1 MDGPSA
7 HIINSER
14 IFASF
19 DGSRDDPALSGLCF
33 DLFSQQ
39 KISWPLL
46 RDAYAAQDS
55 AQIREISANGFSL
68 KLQFNPRRI
77 ISSAAAV
84 DPASISR
91 RSCFLCVKNL
101 PEAQK
106 GILYRQTYLILCNPA
121 PIFPQHYVVSNR
133 RHFPQSIENNIAAF
147 LLLAK
152 DFGPGLTVF
161 YNGPRCGAS
170 APDHL
175 HFHVVPSDM
184 MPIEKEI
191 REDRNK
197 ILIRRLEGASILTL
211 MSLSRPIIIVEG
223 KELRSVETALL
234 KAVTAMQETLPAS
247 DEPMMNLLCAYDGT
261 QWRVLIIPRRKH
273 RPEAYYREGD
283 ERILIS
289 PGMVDMGGLVITPVE
304 KDFNAID
311 AEQIGNI
318 FEEVSMDEDTFTRV
332 VAVLSSRPGP

>member
-1 MDGPSA
+1 MEGQPA
-7 HIINSER
+7 HVINRER

-19 DGSRDDPALSGLCF
+19 DGSRDDPALSGLCL
-33 DLFSQQ
+33 DLLAQQ

-55 AQIREISANGFSL
+55 AQIREISANGFSV

-91 RSCFLCVKNL
+91 RPCFLCVENL

-121 PIFPQHYVVSNR
+121 PIFSQHYVVSNR
-133 RHFPQSIENNIAAF
+133 RHIPQSIEKNMDAF

-152 DFGPGLTVF
+152 DFGSGLSVF

-197 ILIRRLEGASILTL
+197 ILIRKVEGVSILTS

-223 KELRSVETALL
+223 KELRSVETALRM
-234 KAVTAMQETLPAS
+234 AVTAMQEALPAP

-289 PGMVDMGGLVITPVE
+289 PGMVDMGGLIITPVE

-318 FEEVSMDEDTFTRV
+318 FKEVSMDDDTFAKIMAT
-332 VAVLSSRPGP
+332 L

>member
-1 MDGPSA
+1 MEGQPA
-7 HIINSER
+7 HVINRER

-19 DGSRDDPALSGLCF
+19 DGSRDDPALSGLCL
-33 DLFSQQ
+33 DLLAQQ

-55 AQIREISANGFSL
+55 AQIREISANGFSV

-91 RSCFLCVKNL
+91 RPCFLCVENL

-121 PIFPQHYVVSNR
+121 PIFSQHYVVSNR
-133 RHFPQSIENNIAAF
+133 RHIPQSIENNMASF

-152 DFGPGLTVF
+152 DFGPGLSVF

-197 ILIRRLEGASILTL
+197 ILIRKVEGVSILTS

-223 KELRSVETALL
+223 KELKSVETALRM
-234 KAVTAMQETLPAS
+234 AVTAMQEALPAP

-289 PGMVDMGGLVITPVE
+289 PGMVDMGGLIITPVE

-318 FEEVSMDEDTFTRV
+318 FKEVSMDDDTFAKIMAT
-332 VAVLSSRPGP
+332 L

>member
-1 MDGPSA
+1 MEGQPA
-7 HIINSER
+7 HVINRER

-19 DGSRDDPALSGLCF
+19 DGSRDDPALSGFCL
-33 DLFSQQ
+33 DLLAQQ
-39 KISWPLL
+39 KISWPFL

-55 AQIREISANGFSL
+55 AQIREISANGFSV

-91 RSCFLCVKNL
+91 RPCFLCVENL

-121 PIFPQHYVVSNR
+121 PIFSQHYVVSNR
-133 RHFPQSIENNIAAF
+133 RHIPQSIEKNMDAF

-152 DFGPGLTVF
+152 DFGPGFTVF

-175 HFHVVPSDM
+175 HFHAVPSDM

-197 ILIRRLEGASILTL
+197 ILIRRLNGMSILTL

-223 KELRSVETALL
+223 KELRSVETALRM
-234 KAVTAMQETLPAS
+234 AVTAMQEALPAP

-261 QWRVLIIPRRKH
+261 QWQVLIIPRRKH
-273 RPEAYYREGD
+273 RPDAYYREGD

-289 PGMVDMGGLVITPVE
+289 PGMVDMGGLIITPVE

-318 FEEVSMDEDTFTRV
+318 FKEVSMDDDTFAKIMAT
-332 VAVLSSRPGP
+332 L

>member
-1 MDGPSA
+1 MEGQQA
-7 HIINSER
+7 HVINRER

-19 DGSRDDPALSGLCF
+19 DGSRDDPALSGLCL
-33 DLFSQQ
+33 DLLAQQ

-55 AQIREISANGFSL
+55 AQIREISANGFSV

-91 RSCFLCVKNL
+91 RPCFLCVENL

-121 PIFPQHYVVSNR
+121 PIFSQHYVVSNR
-133 RHFPQSIENNIAAF
+133 RHIPQSIEKNMDAF

-152 DFGPGLTVF
+152 DFGSGLSVF

-175 HFHVVPSDM
+175 HFHAVPSDM

-191 REDRNK
+191 REDRNR

-211 MSLSRPIIIVEG
+211 MSLSRPIIVVEG

-234 KAVTAMQETLPAS
+234 KAVEAMKETLPAS

-273 RPEAYYREGD
+273 RPDAYYREGD

-289 PGMVDMGGLVITPVE
+289 PGMVDMGGLIITPVE

-311 AEQIGNI
+311 AEQIENI
-318 FEEVSMDEDTFTRV
+318 FKEVSMDDDTFAKIMAT
-332 VAVLSSRPGP
+332 L

>member
-1 MDGPSA
+1 MEGQPA
-7 HIINSER
+7 HVINRER

-19 DGSRDDPALSGLCF
+19 DGSRDDPALSGLCL
-33 DLFSQQ
+33 DLLAQQ

-55 AQIREISANGFSL
+55 AQIREISANGFSV

-84 DPASISR
+84 DSASISR
-91 RSCFLCVKNL
+91 RPCFLCVENL

-133 RHFPQSIENNIAAF
+133 RHIPQSIEKNMDAF

-152 DFGPGLTVF
+152 DFGSGLSVF

-197 ILIRRLEGASILTL
+197 NLIRQVEGVSILTS

-223 KELRSVETALL
+223 KELRSVETALRM
-234 KAVTAMQETLPAS
+234 AVTAMQETLPAS

-289 PGMVDMGGLVITPVE
+289 PGMVDMGGLIITPVE

-318 FEEVSMDEDTFTRV
+318 FKEVSMDDDTFAKIMAT
-332 VAVLSSRPGP
+332 L

>member
-1 MDGPSA
+1 MEGQSA
-7 HIINSER
+7 RVINSER

-19 DGSRDDPALSGLCF
+19 DGSRDDPDLSGLCL
-33 DLFSQQ
+33 DLLAQQ

-55 AQIREISANGFSL
+55 AQIREISADGISV

-84 DPASISR
+84 DSESISR
-91 RSCFLCVKNL
+91 RPCFLCVENL

-106 GILYRQTYLILCNPA
+106 GILYRQTFLILCNPA
-121 PIFPQHYVVSNR
+121 PIFPQHYTVSNL
-133 RHFPQSIENNIAAF
+133 RHISQSIENNMASF

-191 REDRNK
+191 REDRDK
-197 ILIRRLEGASILTL
+197 ILIRRLEGVSILTS
-211 MSLSRPIIIVEG
+211 MSLSRPIIIMEG

-234 KAVTAMQETLPAS
+234 KAVEVMREILPAS
-247 DEPMMNLLCAYDGT
+247 DEPMMNLLCTYDGA
-261 QWRVLIIPRRKH
+261 QWRVLIFPRRKH
-273 RPEAYYREGD
+273 RPDAYYREGE

-289 PGMVDMGGLVITPVE
+289 PGAVDLGGLVITPVE

-318 FEEVSMDEDTFTRV
+318 FKEVSMDDDTFAKIMAT
-332 VAVLSSRPGP
+332 L

>member
-1 MDGPSA
+1 MEGQPA
-7 HIINSER
+7 HVINRER

-19 DGSRDDPALSGLCF
+19 DGSRDDPALSGLCL
-33 DLFSQQ
+33 DLLAQQ

-55 AQIREISANGFSL
+55 AQIREISANGFSV

-91 RSCFLCVKNL
+91 RPCFLCVENL

-121 PIFPQHYVVSNR
+121 PIFSQHYVVSNR
-133 RHFPQSIENNIAAF
+133 RHIPQSIEKNMDAF

-152 DFGPGLTVF
+152 DFGSGLSVF

-175 HFHVVPSDM
+175 HFHAVPSDM

-197 ILIRRLEGASILTL
+197 ILIRKVEGVSILTS

-223 KELRSVETALL
+223 KELKSVETALRM
-234 KAVTAMQETLPAS
+234 AVTAMQEALPAP

-261 QWRVLIIPRRKH
+261 QWQVLIIPRRKH
-273 RPEAYYREGD
+273 RPDAYYREGD

-289 PGMVDMGGLVITPVE
+289 PGMVDMGGLIITPVE

-318 FEEVSMDEDTFTRV
+318 FKEVSMDDDTFAKIMAT
-332 VAVLSSRPGP
+332 L

>member
-1 MDGPSA
+1 MEGQPA
-7 HIINSER
+7 HVINRER

-19 DGSRDDPALSGLCF
+19 DGSPDDPALSGLCL
-33 DLFSQQ
+33 DLLAQQ

-55 AQIREISANGFSL
+55 AQIREISANGFSV

-91 RSCFLCVKNL
+91 RPCFLCVENL

-121 PIFPQHYVVSNR
+121 PIFSQHYVVSNR
-133 RHFPQSIENNIAAF
+133 RHIPQSIEKNMDAF

-152 DFGPGLTVF
+152 DFGPGFTVF

-175 HFHVVPSDM
+175 HFHAVPSDM

-197 ILIRRLEGASILTL
+197 ILIRKVEGVSILTS

-223 KELRSVETALL
+223 KELKSVETALRM
-234 KAVTAMQETLPAS
+234 AVTAMQEALPAP

-283 ERILIS
+283 EQILIS
-289 PGMVDMGGLVITPVE
+289 PGMVDMGGLIITPVE

-318 FEEVSMDEDTFTRV
+318 FKEVSMDDDTFAKIMAT
-332 VAVLSSRPGP
+332 L

>member
-1 MDGPSA
+1 MEGQPA
-7 HIINSER
+7 HVINRER

-19 DGSRDDPALSGLCF
+19 DGSPDDPA
-33 DLFSQQ
+33 QQ

-55 AQIREISANGFSL
+55 AQIREISANGFSV

-91 RSCFLCVKNL
+91 RPCFLCVENL

-121 PIFPQHYVVSNR
+121 PIFSQHYVVSNR
-133 RHFPQSIENNIAAF
+133 RHIPQSIEKNMDAF

-152 DFGPGLTVF
+152 DFGPGFTVF

-175 HFHVVPSDM
+175 HFHAVPSDM

-197 ILIRRLEGASILTL
+197 ILIRKVEGVSILTS

-223 KELRSVETALL
+223 KELKSVETALRM
-234 KAVTAMQETLPAS
+234 AVTAMQEALPAP

-283 ERILIS
+283 EQILIS
-289 PGMVDMGGLVITPVE
+289 PGMVDMGGLIITPVE

-318 FEEVSMDEDTFTRV
+318 FKEVSMDDDTFAKIMAT
-332 VAVLSSRPGP
+332 L

>member
-1 MDGPSA
+1 MEGQQA
-7 HIINSER
+7 HVINRER

-19 DGSRDDPALSGLCF
+19 DGSRDDPALSGLCL
-33 DLFSQQ
+33 DLLAQQ

-55 AQIREISANGFSL
+55 AQIREISANGFSV

-91 RSCFLCVKNL
+91 RPCFLCVENL

-121 PIFPQHYVVSNR
+121 PIFSQHYVVSNR
-133 RHFPQSIENNIAAF
+133 RHIPQSIEKNMDAF

-152 DFGPGLTVF
+152 DFGPGFTVF

-175 HFHVVPSDM
+175 HFHAVPSDM

-191 REDRNK
+191 REDRNR

-234 KAVTAMQETLPAS
+234 KAVEAMKETLPAS

-261 QWRVLIIPRRKH
+261 QWQVLIIPRRKH
-273 RPEAYYREGD
+273 RPDAYYREGD

-289 PGMVDMGGLVITPVE
+289 PGMVDMGGLIITPVE

-318 FEEVSMDEDTFTRV
+318 FKEVSMDDDTFAKIMAT
-332 VAVLSSRPGP
+332 L

>member
-1 MDGPSA
+1 MEGQPA
-7 HIINSER
+7 HVINRER

-19 DGSRDDPALSGLCF
+19 DGSRDDPALSGLCL
-33 DLFSQQ
+33 DLLAQQ

-55 AQIREISANGFSL
+55 AQIREISANGFSV

-91 RSCFLCVKNL
+91 RPCFLCVENL

-121 PIFPQHYVVSNR
+121 PIFSQHYVVSNR
-133 RHFPQSIENNIAAF
+133 RHIPQSIEKNMDAF

-152 DFGPGLTVF
+152 DFGSGLSVF

-175 HFHVVPSDM
+175 HFHVVSSDM

-197 ILIRRLEGASILTL
+197 ILIRKVEGVSILTS

-223 KELRSVETALL
+223 KELRSVETALRM
-234 KAVTAMQETLPAS
+234 AVTAMQEALPAP

-261 QWRVLIIPRRKH
+261 QWQVLIIPRRKH
-273 RPEAYYREGD
+273 RPDAYYREGD

-289 PGMVDMGGLVITPVE
+289 PGMVDMGGLIITPVE

-318 FEEVSMDEDTFTRV
+318 FKEVSMDDDTFAKIMAT
-332 VAVLSSRPGP
+332 L

>member
-1 MDGPSA
+1 MEGQPA
-7 HIINSER
+7 HVINRER

-19 DGSRDDPALSGLCF
+19 DGSHDDPDLSGLCL
-33 DLFSQQ
+33 DLLAQQ

-55 AQIREISANGFSL
+55 AQIREISANGFSV

-91 RSCFLCVKNL
+91 RPCFLCVENL

-133 RHFPQSIENNIAAF
+133 RHIPQSIENNMAAF

-152 DFGPGLTVF
+152 DFGSGLSVF

-197 ILIRRLEGASILTL
+197 ILIRQVEGVSILTL

-223 KELRSVETALL
+223 KELRGVETALL
-234 KAVTAMQETLPAS
+234 KAVEAMQETLSAS

-261 QWRVLIIPRRKH
+261 QCWVLIIPRRKH

-283 ERILIS
+283 EQILIS
-289 PGMVDMGGLVITPVE
+289 PGMVDMGGLIITPVE

-318 FEEVSMDEDTFTRV
+318 FKEVSMDDDTFAKIMAT
-332 VAVLSSRPGP
+332 L

>member
-1 MDGPSA
+1 MEGQPA
-7 HIINSER
+7 HVINRER

-19 DGSRDDPALSGLCF
+19 DGSRDDPALSGLCL
-33 DLFSQQ
+33 DLLAQQ

-55 AQIREISANGFSL
+55 AQIREISANGFSV

-91 RSCFLCVKNL
+91 RPCFLCVENL

-121 PIFPQHYVVSNR
+121 PIFSQHYVVSNR
-133 RHFPQSIENNIAAF
+133 RHISQSIENNMDAF

-152 DFGPGLTVF
+152 DFGSGLSVF

-197 ILIRRLEGASILTL
+197 ILIRKVEGVSILTS

-223 KELRSVETALL
+223 KELRSVETALRM
-234 KAVTAMQETLPAS
+234 AVTAMQEALPAP

-283 ERILIS
+283 EKILIS
-289 PGMVDMGGLVITPVE
+289 PGMVDMGGLIITPVE

-318 FEEVSMDEDTFTRV
+318 FKEVSMDNDTFAKIMAT
-332 VAVLSSRPGP
+332 L

>member
-1 MDGPSA
+1 MEGQPA
-7 HIINSER
+7 HVINRER

-19 DGSRDDPALSGLCF
+19 DGSRDDPALSGLCL
-33 DLFSQQ
+33 DLLAQQ

-55 AQIREISANGFSL
+55 AQIREISANGFSV

-91 RSCFLCVKNL
+91 RPCFLCVENL

-121 PIFPQHYVVSNR
+121 PIFSQHYVVSNR
-133 RHFPQSIENNIAAF
+133 RHIPQSIEKNMDAF

-152 DFGPGLTVF
+152 DFGPGFTVF

-175 HFHVVPSDM
+175 HFHAVPSDM

-197 ILIRRLEGASILTL
+197 ILIRKVEGVSILTS

-223 KELRSVETALL
+223 KELRSLETALRM
-234 KAVTAMQETLPAS
+234 AVTAMQETLPAS

-289 PGMVDMGGLVITPVE
+289 PGMVDMGGLIITPVE

-318 FEEVSMDEDTFTRV
+318 FKEVSMDDDTFAKIMAT
-332 VAVLSSRPGP
+332 L

>member
-1 MDGPSA
+1 MEGQQA
-7 HIINSER
+7 HVINRER

-19 DGSRDDPALSGLCF
+19 DGSRDDPALSGLCL
-33 DLFSQQ
+33 DLLAQQ

-55 AQIREISANGFSL
+55 AQIREISANGFSV

-91 RSCFLCVKNL
+91 RPCFLCVENL

-121 PIFPQHYVVSNR
+121 PIFSQHYVVSNR
-133 RHFPQSIENNIAAF
+133 RHIPQSIEKNMDAF

-191 REDRNK
+191 REDRNR

-234 KAVTAMQETLPAS
+234 KAVEAMKETLPAS

-289 PGMVDMGGLVITPVE
+289 PGMVDMGGLIITPVE

-318 FEEVSMDEDTFTRV
+318 FKEVSMDDDTFAKIMAT
-332 VAVLSSRPGP
+332 L

>member
-1 MDGPSA
+1 MESQPA
-7 HIINSER
+7 HVINRER
-14 IFASF
+14 IFTSF
-19 DGSRDDPALSGLCF
+19 DGSGDDPALSGLCL
-33 DLFSQQ
+33 DLFAQQ

-55 AQIREISANGFSL
+55 AKIREISANGFSV

-84 DPASISR
+84 DPESISR
-91 RSCFLCVKNL
+91 RQCFLCAENV
-101 PEAQK
+101 PEVQK
-106 GILYRQTYLILCNPA
+106 GILYRQTFLILCNPA
-121 PIFPQHYVVSNR
+121 PIFPQHYTVSNR
-133 RHFPQSIENNIAAF
+133 WHIPQSIENNLAAF

-152 DFGPGLTVF
+152 DFGPGLSVF

-197 ILIRRLEGASILTL
+197 ILIRQVEGASILTL

-223 KELRSVETALL
+223 KELRSVETALRM
-234 KAVTAMQETLPAS
+234 AVTAMQETLPAS

-261 QWRVLIIPRRKH
+261 QWRVLIFPRRKH
-273 RPEAYYREGD
+273 RPDAYYRDGD

-289 PGMVDMGGLVITPVE
+289 PGAVDMGGLMITPLE
-304 KDFNAID
+304 KDFHALD
-311 AEQIGNI
+311 AEQIEHI
-318 FEEVSMDEDTFTRV
+318 FKEVSLDENTFTRV

>member
-1 MDGPSA
+1 MEGQQA
-7 HIINSER
+7 HVINRER

-19 DGSRDDPALSGLCF
+19 DGSRDDPALSGLCL
-33 DLFSQQ
+33 DLLAQQ

-55 AQIREISANGFSL
+55 AQIREISANGFSV

-91 RSCFLCVKNL
+91 RPCFLCVENL

-121 PIFPQHYVVSNR
+121 PIFSQHYVVSNR
-133 RHFPQSIENNIAAF
+133 RHIPQSIEKNMDAF

-152 DFGPGLTVF
+152 DFGSGLSVF

-175 HFHVVPSDM
+175 HFHAVPSDM

-234 KAVTAMQETLPAS
+234 KAVEAMKETLPAS

-283 ERILIS
+283 EQILIS
-289 PGMVDMGGLVITPVE
+289 PGMVDMGGLIITPVE

-318 FEEVSMDEDTFTRV
+318 FKEVSMDDDTFAKIMAT
-332 VAVLSSRPGP
+332 L

>member
-1 MDGPSA
+1 MEGQPA
-7 HIINSER
+7 HVINRER

-19 DGSRDDPALSGLCF
+19 DGSRDDPALSGLCL
-33 DLFSQQ
+33 DLLAQQ

-55 AQIREISANGFSL
+55 AQIREISANGFSV

-91 RSCFLCVKNL
+91 RPCFLCVENL

-121 PIFPQHYVVSNR
+121 PIFSQHYVVSNR
-133 RHFPQSIENNIAAF
+133 RHIPQSIENNMDAF

-152 DFGPGLTVF
+152 DFGSGLSVF

-197 ILIRRLEGASILTL
+197 NLIRQVEGASILTL

-223 KELRSVETALL
+223 KELRSVETALRM
-234 KAVTAMQETLPAS
+234 AVTAMQEALPAP

-289 PGMVDMGGLVITPVE
+289 PGMVDMGGLIITPVE

-311 AEQIGNI
+311 AEQIENI
-318 FEEVSMDEDTFTRV
+318 FKEVSMDDDTFAKIMAT
-332 VAVLSSRPGP
+332 L

>member
-1 MDGPSA
+1 MEGQPA
-7 HIINSER
+7 HVINRER

-19 DGSRDDPALSGLCF
+19 DGSRDDPALSGLCL
-33 DLFSQQ
+33 DLLAQQ
-39 KISWPLL
+39 KTSWPLL

-55 AQIREISANGFSL
+55 AQMREISANGISV

-91 RSCFLCVKNL
+91 RPCFLCVENL

-106 GILYRQTYLILCNPA
+106 GILYRQPYLILCNPA
-121 PIFPQHYVVSNR
+121 PIFSQHYVVSNR
-133 RHFPQSIENNIAAF
+133 RHISQSIENNMDAF

-152 DFGPGLTVF
+152 DFGSGLSVF

-197 ILIRRLEGASILTL
+197 NLIRQVEGVSILTS

-223 KELRSVETALL
+223 KELRSVETALRM
-234 KAVTAMQETLPAS
+234 AVTTMQETLPVS

-289 PGMVDMGGLVITPVE
+289 PGMVDMGGLIITPVE

-311 AEQIGNI
+311 AEQIENI
-318 FEEVSMDEDTFTRV
+318 FKEVSMDDDTFAKIMAT
-332 VAVLSSRPGP
+332 L

>member
-1 MDGPSA
+1 MEGQPA
-7 HIINSER
+7 HVINRER

-19 DGSRDDPALSGLCF
+19 DGSRDDPALSGLCL
-33 DLFSQQ
+33 DLLAQQ

-55 AQIREISANGFSL
+55 AQIREISANGFSV

-84 DPASISR
+84 DSASISR
-91 RSCFLCVKNL
+91 RPCFLCVENL

-133 RHFPQSIENNIAAF
+133 RHIPQSIEKNMDAF

-152 DFGPGLTVF
+152 DFGSGLSVF

-197 ILIRRLEGASILTL
+197 NLIRQVEGASILTL

-223 KELRSVETALL
+223 KELRSVETALRM
-234 KAVTAMQETLPAS
+234 AVTAMQEALPAP

-289 PGMVDMGGLVITPVE
+289 PGMVDMGGLIITPVE

-318 FEEVSMDEDTFTRV
+318 FKEVSMDDDTFAKIMAT
-332 VAVLSSRPGP
+332 L

>member
-1 MDGPSA
+1 MEGQPA
-7 HIINSER
+7 HVINRER

-19 DGSRDDPALSGLCF
+19 DGSRDDPALSGLCL
-33 DLFSQQ
+33 DLLAQQ

-55 AQIREISANGFSL
+55 AQIREISANGFSV

-91 RSCFLCVKNL
+91 RPCFLCVENL

-121 PIFPQHYVVSNR
+121 PIFSQHYVVSNR
-133 RHFPQSIENNIAAF
+133 RHIPQSIEKNMDAF

-152 DFGPGLTVF
+152 DFGSGLSVF

-175 HFHVVPSDM
+175 HFHAVPSDM

-191 REDRNK
+191 REDRNR

-234 KAVTAMQETLPAS
+234 KAVEAMKETLPAS

-261 QWRVLIIPRRKH
+261 QWQVLIIPRRKH
-273 RPEAYYREGD
+273 RPDAYYREGD

-289 PGMVDMGGLVITPVE
+289 PGMVDMGGLIITPVE

-318 FEEVSMDEDTFTRV
+318 FKEVSMDDDTFAKIMAT
-332 VAVLSSRPGP
+332 L

>member
-1 MDGPSA
+1 MEGQQA
-7 HIINSER
+7 HVINRER

-19 DGSRDDPALSGLCF
+19 DGSRDDPALSGLCL
-33 DLFSQQ
+33 DLLAQQ

-55 AQIREISANGFSL
+55 AQIREISANGFSV

-91 RSCFLCVKNL
+91 RPCFLCVENL

-121 PIFPQHYVVSNR
+121 PIFSQHYVVSNR
-133 RHFPQSIENNIAAF
+133 RHIPQSIEKNMDAF

-152 DFGPGLTVF
+152 DFGPGFTVF
-161 YNGPRCGAS
+161 YNVPRCGAS

-175 HFHVVPSDM
+175 HFHAVPSDM

-191 REDRNK
+191 REDRNR

-223 KELRSVETALL
+223 KELRSLETALRM
-234 KAVTAMQETLPAS
+234 AVTAMQETLPAS

-273 RPEAYYREGD
+273 RPDAYYREGD

-289 PGMVDMGGLVITPVE
+289 PGMVDMGGLIITPVE

-318 FEEVSMDEDTFTRV
+318 FKEVSMDDDTFAKIMAT
-332 VAVLSSRPGP
+332 L

>member
-1 MDGPSA
+1 MEGQPA
-7 HIINSER
+7 HVINRER

-19 DGSRDDPALSGLCF
+19 DGSRDDPALSGLCL
-33 DLFSQQ
+33 DLLAQQ

-55 AQIREISANGFSL
+55 AQIREISANGFSV

-91 RSCFLCVKNL
+91 RPCFLCVENL

-121 PIFPQHYVVSNR
+121 PIFSQHYVVSNR
-133 RHFPQSIENNIAAF
+133 RHIPQSIEKNMDAF

-152 DFGPGLTVF
+152 DFGSGLSVF

-175 HFHVVPSDM
+175 HFHAVPSDM

-234 KAVTAMQETLPAS
+234 KAVEAMKETLPAS

-283 ERILIS
+283 EQILIS
-289 PGMVDMGGLVITPVE
+289 PGMVDMGGLIITPVE

-318 FEEVSMDEDTFTRV
+318 FKEVSMDDDTFAKIMAT
-332 VAVLSSRPGP
+332 L

>member
-1 MDGPSA
+1 MEGQSA
-7 HIINSER
+7 HAINGER

-19 DGSRDDPALSGLCF
+19 DGSRDDPALSGLCL
-33 DLFSQQ
+33 DLFAQQ
-39 KISWPLL
+39 KISWLLL
-46 RDAYAAQDS
+46 RDAYAAQAS

-68 KLQFNPRRI
+68 KLQFNPRRM

-84 DPASISR
+84 DPESISR
-91 RSCFLCVKNL
+91 RPCFLCVESL
-101 PEAQK
+101 PEVQK
-106 GILYRQTYLILCNPA
+106 AILYRQTYLILCNPA
-121 PIFPQHYVVSNR
+121 PIFPQHYVVSNG
-133 RHFPQSIENNIAAF
+133 RHIPQSIEKNMAAF

-152 DFGPGLTVF
+152 DFGPGLSVF

-197 ILIRRLEGASILTL
+197 ILIKQVEGASILTL

-234 KAVTAMQETLPAS
+234 KAVEAMQETLPAS

-261 QWRVLIIPRRKH
+261 QWRVLIFPRRKH
-273 RPEAYYREGD
+273 RPDAYYREGE

-304 KDFNAID
+304 KDFHALD
-311 AEQIGNI
+311 AEQIEHI
-318 FEEVSMDEDTFTRV
+318 FKEVSLDDDTFAKIMAT
-332 VAVLSSRPGP
+332 L

>member
-1 MDGPSA
+1 MEGQSA
-7 HIINSER
+7 RVINSER

-19 DGSRDDPALSGLCF
+19 DGSRDDPDLSGLCL
-33 DLFSQQ
+33 DLLAQQ

-55 AQIREISANGFSL
+55 AQIREISANGFSV

-91 RSCFLCVKNL
+91 RPCFLCVENL

-121 PIFPQHYVVSNR
+121 PIFSQHYVVSNR
-133 RHFPQSIENNIAAF
+133 RHIPQSIEKNMDAF

-152 DFGPGLTVF
+152 DFGSGLSVF

-175 HFHVVPSDM
+175 HFHAVPSDM

-197 ILIRRLEGASILTL
+197 ILIRKVEGVSILTS

-223 KELRSVETALL
+223 KELRSVETALRM
-234 KAVTAMQETLPAS
+234 AVTAMQEALPAP

-289 PGMVDMGGLVITPVE
+289 PGMVDMGGLIITPVE

-318 FEEVSMDEDTFTRV
+318 FKEVSMDDDTFAKIMAT
-332 VAVLSSRPGP
+332 L

>member
-1 MDGPSA
+1 MEGQPA
-7 HIINSER
+7 HVINRER

-19 DGSRDDPALSGLCF
+19 DGSRDDPALSGLCL
-33 DLFSQQ
+33 DLLAQQ
-39 KISWPLL
+39 KTSWPLL

-55 AQIREISANGFSL
+55 AQMREISANGISV

-91 RSCFLCVKNL
+91 RQCFLCVENL

-106 GILYRQTYLILCNPA
+106 RILYRQTYLILCNPA

-133 RHFPQSIENNIAAF
+133 RHISQSIENNMASF

-152 DFGPGLTVF
+152 DFGPGLTIF

-223 KELRSVETALL
+223 KELRSVETALRM
-234 KAVTAMQETLPAS
+234 AVTAMQETLPAS
-247 DEPMMNLLCAYDGT
+247 DEPMMNLLCSYDGT

-283 ERILIS
+283 EQILIS
-289 PGMVDMGGLVITPVE
+289 PGMVDMGGLIITPVE

-318 FEEVSMDEDTFTRV
+318 FKEVSMDDDTFAKIMAT
-332 VAVLSSRPGP
+332 L

>member
-1 MDGPSA
+1 MEGQPA
-7 HIINSER
+7 HVINRER

-19 DGSRDDPALSGLCF
+19 DGNRDDPALSGLCL

-55 AQIREISANGFSL
+55 AKIREISANGFSV

-84 DPASISR
+84 DPVSISR
-91 RSCFLCVKNL
+91 RPCFLCVENL
-101 PEAQK
+101 PEVQK
-106 GILYRQTYLILCNPA
+106 GILYRQTYLILCNPS
-121 PIFPQHYVVSNR
+121 PIFPQHYTVSNG
-133 RHFPQSIENNIAAF
+133 RHIPQSVENNLAAF

-152 DFGPGLTVF
+152 DFGPGLSVF

-197 ILIRRLEGASILTL
+197 ILIRQVEGASILTL

-223 KELRSVETALL
+223 KELRSVETALRM
-234 KAVTAMQETLPAS
+234 AVTAIQETLPAS

-261 QWRVLIIPRRKH
+261 QWRVLIFPRRKH
-273 RPEAYYREGD
+273 RPDAYYRDGD

-289 PGMVDMGGLVITPVE
+289 PGAVDMGGLMITPLE
-304 KDFNAID
+304 KDFHALD
-311 AEQIGNI
+311 AEQIEHI
-318 FEEVSMDEDTFTRV
+318 FKEVSLDENTFTRV

>member
-1 MDGPSA
+1 MEGQPA
-7 HIINSER
+7 HVINRER

-19 DGSRDDPALSGLCF
+19 DGSRDDPALSGLCL
-33 DLFSQQ
+33 DLLAQQ

-55 AQIREISANGFSL
+55 AQIREISANGFSV

-91 RSCFLCVKNL
+91 RPCFLCVENL

-121 PIFPQHYVVSNR
+121 PIFSQHYVVSNR
-133 RHFPQSIENNIAAF
+133 RHIPQSIEKNMDAF

-152 DFGPGLTVF
+152 DFGSGLSVF

-175 HFHVVPSDM
+175 HFHAVPSDM

-197 ILIRRLEGASILTL
+197 ILIRKVEGVSILTS

-234 KAVTAMQETLPAS
+234 KAVEAMKETLPAS

-261 QWRVLIIPRRKH
+261 QWQVLIIPRRKH

-289 PGMVDMGGLVITPVE
+289 PGMVDMGGLIITPVE

-318 FEEVSMDEDTFTRV
+318 FKEVSMDDDTFAKIMAT
-332 VAVLSSRPGP
+332 L

>member
-1 MDGPSA
+1 MEGQPA
-7 HIINSER
+7 HVINRER

-19 DGSRDDPALSGLCF
+19 DGSRDDPALSGLCL
-33 DLFSQQ
+33 DLLAQQ

-55 AQIREISANGFSL
+55 AQIREISANGFSV

-91 RSCFLCVKNL
+91 RPCFLCVENL

-121 PIFPQHYVVSNR
+121 PIFSQHYVVSNR
-133 RHFPQSIENNIAAF
+133 RHIPQSIEKNMDAF

-152 DFGPGLTVF
+152 DFGSGLSVF

-175 HFHVVPSDM
+175 HFHVVSSDM

-197 ILIRRLEGASILTL
+197 ILIRKVEGVSILTS

-234 KAVTAMQETLPAS
+234 KAVEAMKETLPAP

-289 PGMVDMGGLVITPVE
+289 PGMVDMGGLIITPVE

-318 FEEVSMDEDTFTRV
+318 FKEVSMDDDTFAKIMAT
-332 VAVLSSRPGP
+332 L

>member
-1 MDGPSA
+1 MEGQQA
-7 HIINSER
+7 HVINRER

-19 DGSRDDPALSGLCF
+19 DGSRDDPALSGLCL
-33 DLFSQQ
+33 DLLAQQ

-55 AQIREISANGFSL
+55 AQIREISANGFSV

-91 RSCFLCVKNL
+91 RPCFLCVENL

-121 PIFPQHYVVSNR
+121 PIFSQHYVVSNR
-133 RHFPQSIENNIAAF
+133 RHIPQSIEKNMDAF

-152 DFGPGLTVF
+152 DFGSGLSVF

-175 HFHVVPSDM
+175 HFHAVPSDM

-191 REDRNK
+191 REDRNR

-234 KAVTAMQETLPAS
+234 KAVEAMKETLPAS

-283 ERILIS
+283 EQILIS
-289 PGMVDMGGLVITPVE
+289 PGMVDMGGLIITPVE

-318 FEEVSMDEDTFTRV
+318 FKEVSMDDDTFAKIMAT
-332 VAVLSSRPGP
+332 L

>member
-1 MDGPSA
+1 MEGPSA
-7 HIINSER
+7 HVINSER

-19 DGSRDDPALSGLCF
+19 DGSHDDPDLSGLCL
-33 DLFSQQ
+33 DLLAQQ
-39 KISWPLL
+39 KICWPLL
-46 RDAYAAQDS
+46 RDAYAAQAS
-55 AQIREISANGFSL
+55 AQVREISANGFSV

-91 RSCFLCVKNL
+91 RPCFLCVENL

-133 RHFPQSIENNIAAF
+133 RHIPQSIENNMAAF

-152 DFGPGLTVF
+152 DFGSGLSVF

-223 KELRSVETALL
+223 KELRSVETALRM
-234 KAVTAMQETLPAS
+234 AVTAMQETLPAS

-273 RPEAYYREGD
+273 RPEAYYREGE

-289 PGMVDMGGLVITPVE
+289 PGMVDMGGLIITPVE

-311 AEQIGNI
+311 AEQIENI
-318 FEEVSMDEDTFTRV
+318 FKEVSMDDDTFAKIMAT
-332 VAVLSSRPGP
+332 L

>member
-1 MDGPSA
+1 MEGQPA
-7 HIINSER
+7 HVINRER

-19 DGSRDDPALSGLCF
+19 DGSRDDPALSGLCL
-33 DLFSQQ
+33 DLLAQQ

-55 AQIREISANGFSL
+55 AQIREISANGFSV

-91 RSCFLCVKNL
+91 RPCFLCVENL

-121 PIFPQHYVVSNR
+121 PIFSQHYVVSNR
-133 RHFPQSIENNIAAF
+133 RHIPQSIEKNMDAF

-152 DFGPGLTVF
+152 DFGSGLSVF

-175 HFHVVPSDM
+175 HFHAVPSDM

-197 ILIRRLEGASILTL
+197 ILIRKVEGVSILTS

-223 KELRSVETALL
+223 KELRSVETALRM
-234 KAVTAMQETLPAS
+234 AVTAMQEALPAP

-261 QWRVLIIPRRKH
+261 QWQVLIIPRRKH
-273 RPEAYYREGD
+273 RPDAYYREGD

-289 PGMVDMGGLVITPVE
+289 PGMVDMGGLIITPVE

-318 FEEVSMDEDTFTRV
+318 FKEVSMDDDTFAKIMAT
-332 VAVLSSRPGP
+332 L

>member
-1 MDGPSA
+1 MEGQQA
-7 HIINSER
+7 HVINRER

-19 DGSRDDPALSGLCF
+19 DGSRDDPALSGLCL
-33 DLFSQQ
+33 DLLAQQ

-55 AQIREISANGFSL
+55 AQIREISANGFSV

-91 RSCFLCVKNL
+91 RPCFLCVENL

-121 PIFPQHYVVSNR
+121 PIFSQHYVVSNR
-133 RHFPQSIENNIAAF
+133 RHIPQSIEKNMDAF

-152 DFGPGLTVF
+152 DFGSGLSVF

-175 HFHVVPSDM
+175 HFHAVPSDM

-191 REDRNK
+191 REDRNR

-234 KAVTAMQETLPAS
+234 KAVEAMKETLPAS

-261 QWRVLIIPRRKH
+261 QWQVLIIPRRKH
-273 RPEAYYREGD
+273 RPDAYYREGD

-289 PGMVDMGGLVITPVE
+289 PGMVDMGGLIITPVE

-318 FEEVSMDEDTFTRV
+318 FKEVSMDDDTFAKIMAT
-332 VAVLSSRPGP
+332 L

>member
-1 MDGPSA
+1 MEGQPA
-7 HIINSER
+7 HVINRER

-19 DGSRDDPALSGLCF
+19 DGSRDDPALSGLCL
-33 DLFSQQ
+33 DLLAQQ

-46 RDAYAAQDS
+46 RDAYVAQDS
-55 AQIREISANGFSL
+55 AQIREISANGFSV

-91 RSCFLCVKNL
+91 RPCFLCVENL

-121 PIFPQHYVVSNR
+121 PIFSQHYVVSNR
-133 RHFPQSIENNIAAF
+133 RHIPQSIEKNMDAF

-152 DFGPGLTVF
+152 DFGSGLSVF

-197 ILIRRLEGASILTL
+197 ILIRKVEGASILTS

-223 KELRSVETALL
+223 KELRSVETALRM
-234 KAVTAMQETLPAS
+234 AVTAMQETLHAS
-247 DEPMMNLLCAYDGT
+247 DEPMMNLLCAYDGM

-289 PGMVDMGGLVITPVE
+289 PGMVDMGGLIITPVE

-318 FEEVSMDEDTFTRV
+318 FKEVSMDDDTFAKIMAT
-332 VAVLSSRPGP
+332 L

>member
-1 MDGPSA
+1 MEGQPA
-7 HIINSER
+7 HVINRER

-19 DGSRDDPALSGLCF
+19 DGSWDDPDLSGLCL
-33 DLFSQQ
+33 DLLAQQ

-55 AQIREISANGFSL
+55 AQIREISANGFSV

-77 ISSAAAV
+77 ISSAAAGE
-84 DPASISR
+84 PASISR
-91 RSCFLCVKNL
+91 RPCFLCVENL

-121 PIFPQHYVVSNR
+121 PIFSQHYVVSNR
-133 RHFPQSIENNIAAF
+133 RHIPQSIEKNMDAF

-152 DFGPGLTVF
+152 DFGSGLSVF

-223 KELRSVETALL
+223 KELRSVETALRM
-234 KAVTAMQETLPAS
+234 AVTAMQETLPAS
-247 DEPMMNLLCAYDGT
+247 DEPMMNLLCAYDGK

-283 ERILIS
+283 EQILIS
-289 PGMVDMGGLVITPVE
+289 PGMVDMGGLIITPVE

-311 AEQIGNI
+311 AEQIENI
-318 FEEVSMDEDTFTRV
+318 FKEVSMDDDTFAKIMAT
-332 VAVLSSRPGP
+332 L

>member
-1 MDGPSA
+1 MEGQQA
-7 HIINSER
+7 HVINRER

-19 DGSRDDPALSGLCF
+19 DGSRDDPALSGLCL
-33 DLFSQQ
+33 DLLAQQ

-55 AQIREISANGFSL
+55 AQIREISANGFSV

-91 RSCFLCVKNL
+91 RPCFLCVENL

-121 PIFPQHYVVSNR
+121 PIFSQHYVVSNR
-133 RHFPQSIENNIAAF
+133 RHIPQSIEKNMDAF

-152 DFGPGLTVF
+152 DFGSGLSVL

-175 HFHVVPSDM
+175 HFHAVPSDM

-191 REDRNK
+191 REDRNR

-223 KELRSVETALL
+223 KELRSLETALRM
-234 KAVTAMQETLPAS
+234 AVTAMQETLPAS

-273 RPEAYYREGD
+273 RPDAYYREGD

-289 PGMVDMGGLVITPVE
+289 PGMVDMGGLIITPVE

-318 FEEVSMDEDTFTRV
+318 FKEVSMDDDTFAKIMAT
-332 VAVLSSRPGP
+332 L

>member
-1 MDGPSA
+1 MEGQPA
-7 HIINSER
+7 HVINRER

-19 DGSRDDPALSGLCF
+19 DGSRDDPALSGLCL
-33 DLFSQQ
+33 DLLAQQ

-55 AQIREISANGFSL
+55 AQIREISANGFSV

-84 DPASISR
+84 DPASISGR
-91 RSCFLCVKNL
+91 PCFLCVENL

-121 PIFPQHYVVSNR
+121 PIFSQHYVVSNR
-133 RHFPQSIENNIAAF
+133 RHIPQSIENNMASF

-152 DFGPGLTVF
+152 DFGPGLSVF

-197 ILIRRLEGASILTL
+197 NLIRQVEGVSILTS

-223 KELRSVETALL
+223 KELRSVETALRM
-234 KAVTAMQETLPAS
+234 AVTAMQEALPAP

-289 PGMVDMGGLVITPVE
+289 PGMVDMGGLIITPVE

-311 AEQIGNI
+311 AEQIENI
-318 FEEVSMDEDTFTRV
+318 FKEVSMDDDTFAKIMAT
-332 VAVLSSRPGP
+332 L

>member
-1 MDGPSA
+1 MEGQPA
-7 HIINSER
+7 HVINRER

-19 DGSRDDPALSGLCF
+19 DGSRDDPALSGLCL
-33 DLFSQQ
+33 DLLAQQ

-55 AQIREISANGFSL
+55 AQIREISANGFSV

-91 RSCFLCVKNL
+91 RPCFLCVENL

-121 PIFPQHYVVSNR
+121 PIFSQHYVVSNR
-133 RHFPQSIENNIAAF
+133 RHIPQSIEKNMDAF

-152 DFGPGLTVF
+152 DFGSGLSVF

-175 HFHVVPSDM
+175 HFHAVPSDM

-197 ILIRRLEGASILTL
+197 ILIRKVEGVSILTS

-223 KELRSVETALL
+223 KELKSVETALRM
-234 KAVTAMQETLPAS
+234 AVTAMQEALPAP

-261 QWRVLIIPRRKH
+261 QWQVLIIPRRKH

-289 PGMVDMGGLVITPVE
+289 PGMVDMGGLIITPVE

-318 FEEVSMDEDTFTRV
+318 FKEVSMDDDTFAKIMAT
-332 VAVLSSRPGP
+332 L